1 MPRRN
6 DSLNQILT
14 FVVLT
19 SLPQIETPL
28 IESLTNKDNI
38 GKQNVQES
46 CFETSPLLSFKRHIY
61 FDVIRPYL

>member
-14 FVVLT
+14 FVALT

-38 GKQNVQES
+38 GKQNV
-46 CFETSPLLSFKRHIY
+46 TRKLL
-61 FDVIRPYL
+61 